1 MGQKLIQT
9 IKQLYDK
16 ASSAVLFQDRIG
28 EWFHTSVGVR
38 QGCLL
43 SPTLFN
49 IFLEQ
54 IMTEALEEHNGTI
67 TIGGRI
73 ITNLRFADD
82 IDGLAGNEGELA
94 NLVNHLDE
102 TSTRYGMEISAE
114 KTKLM
119 TNREEPVRTKITV
132 NGQELETV
140 KKFKYL
146 GAIISQEG
154 SKPEVLARIALTSAA
169 LAKLKPIWRD
179 KNIALASKTRLL
191 HALVT
196 SIFLYACETWTLTA
210 ELQRKIQAVEM
221 RCFRRLLG
229 ISYTDHIT
237 NNEVK
242 RRIRQHLGHYED
254 LLTLVKKKKLR
265 FYGHTVRS
273 NGMSKTI
280 LQGTVP
286 GKRRRGRQKKK
297 WLDNIMEWTGRTF
310 AETQTLAR
318 NRDRWRKLMHSSS
331 VQRPYDPG
339 GLRDS

>member
-1 MGQKLIQT
+1 
-9 IKQLYDK
+9 
-16 ASSAVLFQDRIG
+16 
-28 EWFHTSVGVR
+28 
-38 QGCLL
+38 
-43 SPTLFN
+43 
-49 IFLEQ
+49 
-54 IMTEALEEHNGTI
+54 
-67 TIGGRI
+67 
-73 ITNLRFADD
+73 
-82 IDGLAGNEGELA
+82 
-94 NLVNHLDE
+94 
-102 TSTRYGMEISAE
+102 
-114 KTKLM
+114 M

-140 KKFKYL
+140 KQFKYL
-146 GAIISQEG
+146 GAVISQEG

-169 LAKLKPIWRD
+169 LAKLRPIWRD
-179 KNIALASKTRLL
+179 KNITLASKIRLL

-237 NNEVK
+237 NNEV
-242 RRIRQHLGHYED
+242 RSRIRQHLGHYED
-254 LLTLVKKKKLR
+254 LLTLVKRKKLK
-265 FYGHTVRS
+265 FYGHTLRS
-273 NGMSKTI
+273 TGMSKTI

-297 WLDNIMEWTGRTF
+297 WLDNIVEWTGKTF

-318 NRDRWRKLMHSSS
+318 DRERWRKMVHSSS